1 MAGISDILSKKWKGQ
16 GWTLRG
22 DDYST
27 LTWEADNSLP
37 KPSESEI
44 RAFSVEVDAIIL
56 DERSRSYQQK
66 VFQEYDGFLRCL
78 EIFARVIDEIQA
90 KIGEANLNPQN
101 VEAIDKIRQKIVD
114 IRKLSG

>member
-1 MAGISDILSKKWKGQ
+1 MADISDILSKKWRGQ

-22 DDYST
+22 DDYAS

-37 KPSESEI
+37 RPSESEI
-44 RAFSVEVDAIIL
+44 RAFSSEVDVIL
-56 DERSRSYQQK
+56 IDERNRSYQQK
-66 VFQEYDGFLRCL
+66 VFQEYDGFLKCI
-78 EIFARVIDEIQA
+78 EIFAKVIDEIQA
-90 KIGEANLNPQN
+90 KIGEANLNTQN